1 MDLGITGSLL
11 FPSASPCTTGG
22 CHWLALTPETFPK
35 KDSEDGL
42 GDPCEV
48 AYVRNS
54 RCKPARGT
62 FRGLDTLGDAQLL
75 EAWRGGDRGCG
86 QLLMRRHYT
95 VVLRYFELNATW
107 AAEDL
112 AQRTFMVLIENPER
126 LRDPASFRP
135 YLLGI
140 ARRQLVMH
148 KRAMARSRELGS
160 FDDTAQSAPQTRM
173 STLMVRTQQQV
184 ILLRSLAA
192 LPSAPQ
198 LLLVLYY
205 WQGIATPDLALHF
218 EVNPITIRTRMTRA
232 RDRLRSAFTRMS
244 GGGEHQVSVE
254 QLEALMRLVVEPTH

>member
-1 MDLGITGSLL
+1 M
-11 FPSASPCTTGG
+11 PRPAAQRASWAT
-22 CHWLALTPETFPK
+22 LATSK
-35 KDSEDGL
+35 G
-42 GDPCEV
+42 
-48 AYVRNS
+48 A
-54 RCKPARGT
+54 ARDTVGA
-62 FRGLDTLGDAQLL
+62 LDTLGDAQLL
-75 EAWRGGDRGCG
+75 ESWRSGDRSCG
-86 QLLMRRHYT
+86 ERLMRRHYT

-148 KRAMARSRELGS
+148 KRKMARSRELGS
-160 FDDTAQSAPQTRM
+160 FDDTAQPAPQTRM
-173 STLMVRTQQQV
+173 STLMVRTQEQV
-184 ILLRSLAA
+184 ILLRALAA

-205 WQGIATPDLALHF
+205 WQGIATPALSQHF
-218 EVNPITIRTRMTRA
+218 GVNPITIRTRMTRA

-244 GGGEHQVSVE
+244 GRGEHQVSME
-254 QLEALMRLVVEPTH
+254 QLESLMRLVVEQTPS